1 MMKGKDLKI
10 TSSIV
15 SEEQAKNRKNLISL
29 FRNNPL
35 PEDELMRNLGLFLN
49 PADLRKFLFMNDLY
63 LKNKAIH
70 GVIIEFGVRWGQNLA
85 LFQSL
90 RSIYEPYNYS
100 RKIIGFDTWE
110 GFPSVHEKDGKS
122 SSVQKGAY
130 SVSAGYEEF
139 LEQMLSLQE
148 KESPLGHL
156 KKFELCKGDA
166 TVELEKYLT
175 EHPETIISLAYFDF
189 DIYEPTKK
197 CLELIRP
204 HLTRGSVLAFDELN
218 QPLFPGETVALR
230 EVFGL
235 DKYSVQ
241 RSPYSHY
248 QSFLVID

>member
-1 MMKGKDLKI
+1 MKPEDHKI

-15 SEEQAKNRKNLISL
+15 SDEQAKNRKDLLDL
-29 FRNNPL
+29 FKNNPL
-35 PEDELMRNLGLFLN
+35 PEAELMRNPGLFLN

-63 LKNKAIH
+63 QRNKNIH
-70 GVIIEFGVRWGQNLA
+70 GLIMEFGVRWGQNLA

-100 RKIIGFDTWE
+100 RRIVGFDTWE

-122 SSVQKGAY
+122 SSVKEGGY
-130 SVSAGYEEF
+130 SVSKNYEQF
-139 LEQMLSLQE
+139 LEKLLVAQE
-148 KESPLGHL
+148 KESPLGHM
-156 KKFELCKGDA
+156 KKFELIKGDA
-166 TVELEKYLT
+166 SIELEKYLKA
-175 EHPETIISLAYFDF
+175 HPETIISLAYFDF

-197 CLELIRP
+197 CLELIKP
-204 HLTRGSVLAFDELN
+204 HLTKGSVLAFDELN

-235 DKYSVQ
+235 DKFSIQ

-248 QSFLVID
+248 QSFAIVE